1 MLSRLIFVILFLTSC
16 QRGLIPCPEVE
27 VVRFKEK
34 NAYRQ
39 KPVMMA
45 KAKEEPEE
53 KTTTWKK
60 PKDKFVQNVTIEE
73 WDCPKPGNKKY
84 MPKSVRQNIRKNERK
99 IHTTDSLQLT
109 STDQK

>member
-1 MLSRLIFVILFLTSC
+1 MLSRIILVVIILTSC
-16 QRGLIPCPEVE
+16 SRGLIPCPEVE

-34 NAYRQ
+34 AAYRQ

-53 KTTTWKK
+53 KTTRKK

-73 WDCPKPGNKKY
+73 WDCPKPGKKRY
-84 MPKSVRQNIRKNERK
+84 MPKSVKQNIRKNERK
-99 IHTTDSLQLT
+99 IHAVDSLHIT
-109 STDQK
+109 SADQK